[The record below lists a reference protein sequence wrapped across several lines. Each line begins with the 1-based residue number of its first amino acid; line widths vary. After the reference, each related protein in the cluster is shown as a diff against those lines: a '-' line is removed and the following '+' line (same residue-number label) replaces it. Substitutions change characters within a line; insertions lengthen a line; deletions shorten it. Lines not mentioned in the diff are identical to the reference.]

1 VKQEVSKTDMV
12 GGLKMTIAFSEPSP
26 ESQARWE
33 HRADALAAWLLAESE
48 RERSSK
54 SERPGR

>member
-1 VKQEVSKTDMV
+1 VKQEHSKTDMV

-33 HRADALAAWLLAESE
+33 QRTDALAAWLLAQWE
-48 RERSSK
+48 REHSSK
-54 SERPGR
+54 SDRPGV